1 MDHDLHRRRRKP
13 LEPFFSRLGVVR
25 LQPILAQVVANLVSR
40 FEALKGT
47 HSVVRLD
54 HAFTAFSGD
63 VICKICCVEHDD
75 LLQDPNFAP
84 HWSGVASTS
93 YENLR

>member
-1 MDHDLHRRRRKP
+1 M
-13 LEPFFSRLGVVR
+13 
-25 LQPILAQVVANLVSR
+25 LAQVVANLVSR

-54 HAFTAFSGD
+54 HAFMAFSGD

-75 LLQDPNFAP
+75 FLQDPEFAP
-84 HWSGVASTS
+84 HWSAVASTS
-93 YENLR
+93 YESLR